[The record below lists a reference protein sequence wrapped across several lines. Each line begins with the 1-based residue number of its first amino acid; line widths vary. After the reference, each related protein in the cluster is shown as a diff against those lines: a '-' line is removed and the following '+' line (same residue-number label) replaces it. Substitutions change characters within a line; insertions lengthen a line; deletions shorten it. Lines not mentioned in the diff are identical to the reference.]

1 MRWDNSVI
9 LQFIKV
15 VDGARSP
22 ERITET
28 AGKFKQKKAHKNNN
42 NSSYIKQM
50 NEKKITSNV
59 LSLWLHSI
67 REYEFEID

>member
-22 ERITET
+22 EHRTET
-28 AGKFKQKKAHKNNN
+28 AGKLNTQKTTTTAHI
-42 NSSYIKQM
+42 SSK
-50 NEKKITSNV
+50 
-59 LSLWLHSI
+59 
-67 REYEFEID
+67 